1 MIECL
6 LKFFFSIFFLWQS
19 FCFQVDHVC
28 NGKRLSYCC
37 AYTAFISFEFFM
49 VYSSAYVYM
58 FMVFMCDDSC
68 VDLSPQGLWRE
79 RLVTYAFLCH
89 SF

>member
-37 AYTAFISFEFFM
+37 AYTAFLSFESFM
-49 VYSSAYVYM
+49 VYSSAYVHTCVYM
-58 FMVFMCDDSC
+58 FMVFMCDDISLIGKIFDSC
-68 VDLSPQGLWRE
+68 VDFKS
-79 RLVTYAFLCH
+79 
-89 SF
+89 

>member
-6 LKFFFSIFFLWQS
+6 LWQR
-19 FCFQVDHVC
+19 FCFQLDLLW

-58 FMVFMCDDSC
+58 FMVFMCDDISLIGKIFDSC
-68 VDLSPQGLWRE
+68 VDFKS
-79 RLVTYAFLCH
+79 
-89 SF
+89 